1 MNSLGIVTRCKND
14 FAFVK
19 IIRNSM
25 CGDDCGSCNLCA
37 KREIEVKALN
47 TIGAEVGEKV
57 ELKMPEESG
66 FLASLFTYGIPMI
79 VLILGIIVGACI
91 GKAEMFSIIA
101 LCVIA
106 IWYFVLFF
114 LEKNRKYSK
123 MLTPEIE
130 KIIKEQ
136 KDA

>member
-1 MNSLGIVTRCKND
+1 
-14 FAFVK
+14 
-19 IIRNSM
+19 M
-25 CGDDCGSCNLCA
+25 CGEDCGSCNLCA
-37 KREIEVKALN
+37 KREIEVKVLN

-66 FLASLFTYGIPMI
+66 FLASLFTYGIPML
-79 VLILGIIVGACI
+79 VLIIGIIVGACI

-101 LCVIA
+101 LGVIGV
-106 IWYFVLFF
+106 WYFVLFF
-114 LEKNRKYSK
+114 LEKNNKYSK

-130 KIIKEQ
+130 KIVKEQ